1 MTSTRLRG
9 FLCGLLILASATVA
23 AETHAGNP
31 KNGHALYQRHCFRCH
46 GVRLDGN
53 GPDAATLSRRPTDF
67 HQYLSRVKGELELE
81 VTIRQGRKRTAMHE
95 WDSLLSDPQISDLI
109 AYIRSVVPQ
118 LEVKP

>member
-1 MTSTRLRG
+1 M
-9 FLCGLLILASATVA
+9 
-23 AETHAGNP
+23 
-31 KNGHALYQRHCFRCH
+31 
-46 GVRLDGN
+46 RLDGN